1 MGMEGPMARPIWKGV
16 VTFGLLRIPPTS
28 CGELASKRH
37 FALLDEADLAAAVLE
52 EARTSELLDFVGGD
66 EITTVEVIDLNKVLS
81 RSVEGARKRPRAGDA
96 APEDP
101 GGARVSEEGGGGE
114 FEWLSPKE
122 LYRWARVA
130 RAPGCSTTCRD
141 RLIAAPCIIERPS
154 QPSGRRRAW

>member
-1 MGMEGPMARPIWKGV
+1 MEGPMARPIWKGV

-28 CGELASKRH
+28 CGELASKGH
-37 FALLDEADLAAAVLE
+37 FALLHEADLAAAVLE
-52 EARTSELLDFVGGD
+52 EARTSELLDFVGDD

-81 RSVEGARKRPRAGDA
+81 RSVEGARKRPRTGDA

-101 GGARVSEEGGGGE
+101 DGARVSEEGGGGE

>member
-1 MGMEGPMARPIWKGV
+1 MEGPMARPIWKGV

-52 EARTSELLDFVGGD
+52 EARTSELLDFVGDD

-81 RSVEGARKRPRAGDA
+81 RSVEGARKRPRTGDA

-101 GGARVSEEGGGGE
+101 DGGRVSEEGGGGE

>member
-28 CGELASKRH
+28 CGELASKGH
-37 FALLDEADLAAAVLE
+37 FALLHEADLAAAVLE
-52 EARTSELLDFVGGD
+52 EARTSELLDFVGDD

-81 RSVEGARKRPRAGDA
+81 RSVEGARKRPRTGDA

-101 GGARVSEEGGGGE
+101 DGARVSEEGGGGE

>member
-28 CGELASKRH
+28 CGELASKGH

-52 EARTSELLDFVGGD
+52 EARTSELLDFVGDD

-81 RSVEGARKRPRAGDA
+81 RSVEGARKRPRTGDA

-101 GGARVSEEGGGGE
+101 DGARVSEEGGGGE